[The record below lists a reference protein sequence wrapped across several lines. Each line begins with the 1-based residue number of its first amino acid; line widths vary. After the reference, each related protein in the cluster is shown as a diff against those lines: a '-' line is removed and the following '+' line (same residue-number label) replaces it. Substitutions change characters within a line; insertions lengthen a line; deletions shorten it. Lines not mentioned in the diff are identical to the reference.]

1 MEFSQMRVQEVIP
14 VKKSRAYRSTSVN
27 KVDWNRMNRFEE
39 QQVVHVGL
47 DIGKFELMS
56 VLRWPDGNFER
67 PWEIKNPSEIGS
79 LVDLLFRVHESHQ
92 LTVAMEPT
100 GTYGDAVRQALD
112 DAGLCVHRVS
122 PKASH
127 DYAEVFDGV
136 PSQHDGKDAAVV
148 AELSALGKSGPW
160 RYEPPSLTDQE
171 MSYWVDWMDA
181 HRRQKA
187 MWIGRLEGLLARHWP
202 EATRIL
208 KLSSSTL
215 LRVLE
220 HYGGPGAL
228 GNDDEAIN
236 RVKAW
241 GGPRLTLSKVGQF
254 VYEAQTSMG
263 VRQGTIDVQRM
274 QQYARQARTADNEI
288 KTSQQHLKRLIKG
301 NKALEAQG
309 AAIGIATACVLWVHL
324 GDPSNYHCGA
334 AYRKAM
340 GLNLKER
347 SSGTWKGKL
356 AITKRGSAQIR
367 SWLFFAALRLIRD
380 QPVKKWYDLKK
391 AKDNDSAKRALVG
404 VMRKLALALYQIGAH
419 GQSFDAGKLFPGGQS
434 VNTNNLSH
442 AI

>member
-1 MEFSQMRVQEVIP
+1 M
-14 VKKSRAYRSTSVN
+14 KKSRAYQSTSVN
-27 KVDWNRMNRFEE
+27 KVDWNRTNRSEE

-56 VLRWPDGNFER
+56 VLRWPDGSFER
-67 PWEIKNPSEIGS
+67 PWRAKNPGEIGS
-79 LVDLLFRVHESHQ
+79 LVDLLFRAHESHQ

-148 AELSALGKSGPW
+148 AELSALGKSGSW
-160 RYEPPSLTDQE
+160 RYEPPSLVNQE

-187 MWIGRLEGLLARHWP
+187 MWVGRLESLLARHWP
-202 EATRIL
+202 EATRLL

-220 HYGGPGAL
+220 HYGGPAAL
-228 GNDDEAIN
+228 GNDKEAIN

-254 VYEAQTSMG
+254 VWEAQTSMG
-263 VRQGTIDVQRM
+263 VRQGAIDVQRM
-274 QQYARQARTADNEI
+274 QQYARQARAAGNEI
-288 KTSQQHLKRLIKG
+288 KTSQQHLKRLSKG
-301 NKALEAQG
+301 NKVLETQG
-309 AAIGIATACVLWVHL
+309 AAIGIPTACVLWVHL
-324 GDPSNYHCGA
+324 GDPSNYHCGS

-347 SSGTWKGKL
+347 SSGSWKGKL
-356 AITKRGSAQIR
+356 AISKRGSAQIR
-367 SWLFFAALRLIRD
+367 NWLFFAALRLIRG
-380 QPVKKWYDLKK
+380 QPVKEWYDLKK
-391 AKDNDSAKRALVG
+391 AKDNDGATRALVG
-404 VMRKLALALYQIGAH
+404 VMRKLALALYQIGAC
-419 GQSFDAGKLFPGGQS
+419 GELFDAGKLFPGGQLIYDI
-434 VNTNNLSH
+434 T
-442 AI
+442 IQGR